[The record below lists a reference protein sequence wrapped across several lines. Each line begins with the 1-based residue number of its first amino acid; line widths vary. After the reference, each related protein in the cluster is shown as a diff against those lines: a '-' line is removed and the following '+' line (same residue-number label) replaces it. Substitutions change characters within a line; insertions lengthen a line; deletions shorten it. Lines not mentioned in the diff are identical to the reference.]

1 MIFDMEGIYWLLVWP
16 STSLIWQQSV
26 SFLFGA
32 TNMGV
37 SHGNTSYQVSINPGP
52 PSQSRS
58 AMSEYWTIINW
69 ILIYMHYMLVF
80 IDACL
85 KLCTRLF
92 QCTPSWPS
100 ILPQLAHPKCCCLC
114 PNVFHLVLL
123 SLTCSVTC
131 IALPVMSQ
139 FPILDHPSTT
149 DSVFSYQVP
158 LFRNSPPKLVSVQL
172 CFFFSPTFSK
182 CHSYQILSDNVLVKC
197 LGISC
202 NLSGIMLQLR
212 YCWWILY

>member
-1 MIFDMEGIYWLLVWP
+1 MIFDMEGIYWLLVGP

-32 TNMGV
+32 TNMGM

-149 DSVFSYQVP
+149 DSAFSYQVP
-158 LFRNSPPKLVSVQL
+158 LFRNSPPKLVSTTIL
-172 CFFFSPTFSK
+172 LFSPDIFQMS
-182 CHSYQILSDNVLVKC
+182 
-197 LGISC
+197 
-202 NLSGIMLQLR
+202 
-212 YCWWILY
+212 